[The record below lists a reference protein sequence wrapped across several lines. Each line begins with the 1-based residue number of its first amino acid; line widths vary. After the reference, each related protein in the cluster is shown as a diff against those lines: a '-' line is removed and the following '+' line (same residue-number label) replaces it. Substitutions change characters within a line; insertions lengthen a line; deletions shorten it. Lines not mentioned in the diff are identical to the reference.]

1 MTLPAVID
9 KAARVYDMSGD
20 DFVYTLRN
28 TGVVPKEAKDAEMV
42 SCIMVAHE
50 HGLNPLTKEIYFM
63 RTKSGAIQPIV
74 SVDGW
79 IKKCNEHPQ
88 FDGMEFQDHV
98 NDKGELLS
106 ITCVIWRKDRGRP
119 TAITEYMSECKRK
132 SEKSTP
138 WDSHPSRML
147 RHKALIQCARIAFG
161 FAGVM
166 ERDEFDKWQEEVKD
180 ITPEPDFPDIDAE
193 MPDEVDQSPVEDA
206 EVIEPVVEHVD
217 PGKALVEFEGDLL
230 LCSELSDLEET
241 WLQWEDT
248 IGEFPR
254 KVRDTFVK
262 MYEDAC
268 AQMKGEAA

>member
-28 TGVVPKEAKDAEMV
+28 TGVVPQGTKDAEMV
-42 SCIMVAHE
+42 SCIMVAYE
-50 HGLNPLTKEIYFM
+50 HQLNPLTREIYFM
-63 RTKSGAIQPIV
+63 RAKNGTIQPIV

-79 IKKCNEHPQ
+79 IKKCNSHPQ
-88 FDGMEFQDHV
+88 FDGMEFKDHFE
-98 NDKGELLS
+98 NGQLEAIS
-106 ITCVIWRKDRGRP
+106 CMIWRKDRSRP
-119 TAITEYMSECKRK
+119 VSITEYMSECKRK
-132 SEKSTP
+132 SEKPTP

-166 ERDEFDKWQEEVKD
+166 ERDEFDKWQEEIKD
-180 ITPEPDFPDIDAE
+180 VTPEPDFPDIDAE